1 LTIDKGHGRIEER
14 RIWVSDELN
23 GYIEFPYARQ
33 VFKVERVRKEIRG
46 GVIKKE
52 ETEVVYGVSSL
63 SKDKAGAERLLEL
76 NRGHWEIENRLFW
89 VRDVTFDE
97 DRSRVRKKNGT
108 EIMSSLRNLAISL
121 IRIKRDFRYIPSA
134 LRHFSMHIDKAMMLL
149 GI

>member
-1 LTIDKGHGRIEER
+1 MGRIT
-14 RIWVSDELN
+14 
-23 GYIEFPYARQ
+23 EFPYIEQ

-52 ETEVVYGVSSL
+52 ETEVVYGITSL
-63 SKDKAGAERLLEL
+63 SKERAKAERLLEL

-97 DRSRVRKKNGT
+97 DRSRVRRKNGT
-108 EIMSSLRNLAISL
+108 EIMSSLRNLVISI
-121 IRIKRDFRYIPSA
+121 IRIQGRFRYIPSA
-134 LRHFSMHIDKAMMLL
+134 LRYFSMHIDEAMRLL

>member
-1 LTIDKGHGRIEER
+1 
-14 RIWVSDELN
+14 
-23 GYIEFPYARQ
+23 
-33 VFKVERVRKEIRG
+33 VERVRKEIRG

-52 ETEVVYGVSSL
+52 ETEVVYGVTSL
-63 SKDKAGAERLLEL
+63 SKESAKPERLLEL

-108 EIMSSLRNLAISL
+108 EIMSSLRNLVISL
-121 IRIKRDFRYIPSA
+121 IRIHGRFRYIPSA
-134 LRHFSMHIDKAMMLL
+134 LRYFSMHIDEAMMLL

>member
-1 LTIDKGHGRIEER
+1 
-14 RIWVSDELN
+14 
-23 GYIEFPYARQ
+23 
-33 VFKVERVRKEIRG
+33 
-46 GVIKKE
+46 VIKKE